1 MAPYLYLT
9 SSFITDSTSFCS
21 ISSFISLYGITLP
34 AIPTG
39 RFLGETMKG
48 SVSSSL
54 LPKLFAARIRR
65 ISSISHLDR
74 YALNAGNPCSGAT
87 SIAILFISTICLF
100 RATSIEVGSLLTDD
114 AASTS
119 FLYHVD
125 DNASSISSASLIELS
140 LTISSFVRKS
150 LFILRYWFI
159 IILL

>member
-100 RATSIEVGSLLTDD
+100 YFFSITHRVKPDHIIFCKKEPVHPEILVHYYSSLRL
-114 AASTS
+114 
-119 FLYHVD
+119 
-125 DNASSISSASLIELS
+125 
-140 LTISSFVRKS
+140 
-150 LFILRYWFI
+150 
-159 IILL
+159 